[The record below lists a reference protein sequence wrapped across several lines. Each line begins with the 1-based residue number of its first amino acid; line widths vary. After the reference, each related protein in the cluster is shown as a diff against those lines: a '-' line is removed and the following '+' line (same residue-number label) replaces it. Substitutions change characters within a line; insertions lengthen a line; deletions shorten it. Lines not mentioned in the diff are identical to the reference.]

1 MQAYSSVWLCC
12 CKPNTRGIVNPHLIY
27 LPILHRVLWWL
38 LLLAWVLVFLLLQN
52 HLCCYSYRTNNSIT
66 HFITHTQPLS
76 TILQNLYHQAFSS
89 LTFPSCL
96 NGLQLSQSIITP
108 EHYDPLPLIPSFF
121 WRSKYPGFLPLYS
134 KSRSLL
140 CHELFDLNHPNY
152 CTNTDFHSAPGDDC
166 ICVDCDDLAT
176 AYHQYF
182 CSEKQ

>member
-1 MQAYSSVWLCC
+1 MASHYVWLGRTSNSVMDSLNSVFT
-12 CKPNTRGIVNPHLIY
+12 KFLKRY
-27 LPILHRVLWWL
+27 LGVP
-38 LLLAWVLVFLLLQN
+38 
-52 HLCCYSYRTNNSIT
+52 YRTNNSIT